1 MRLSNAARKTIPAT
15 EIRRRGL
22 SVLDNALKRGPVH
35 VLKDNEPVYV
45 IMAEAQY
52 RELSEQYRRSYVNR
66 VRQSLKDLKEGRTQ
80 KTTAQSLIDELG
92 SEHMTRHTGSEPS
105 PYRGVSI
112 CKRSSKK
119 QSPSAFSQAVG
130 RALRRA
136 AKSARKTARMHGTP
150 IYVWENG
157 KVVAKKP

>member
-1 MRLSNAARKTIPAT
+1 MRSSNAVPKTIPAA

-22 SVLDNALKRGPVH
+22 SVIDKALKRGPVH
-35 VLKDNEPVYV
+35 VLKDNEPTYV

-52 RELSEQYRRSYVNR
+52 RERSEQYRRSYVNR
-66 VRQSLKDLKEGRTQ
+66 VRQSLKDLKEGLTR

-92 SEHMTRHTGSEPS
+92 SEHMTRYTDSEP
-105 PYRGVSI
+105 PQERQPRINTGL
-112 CKRSSKK
+112 SKK

-136 AKSARKTARMHGTP
+136 AKVARKTARMYGTP

>member
-1 MRLSNAARKTIPAT
+1 MRSSNAVSKTISAT

-22 SVLDNALKRGPVH
+22 SAIDKALKHGPVH
-35 VLKDNEPVYV
+35 VLKNNEPVYV
-45 IMAEAQY
+45 IMADAQY
-52 RELSEQYRRSYVNR
+52 RELSERYRRSYINR
-66 VRQSLKDLKEGRTQ
+66 IRQSLKDLKEGRTR

-92 SEHMTRHTGSEPS
+92 SEHMTRYTGSEPS
-105 PYRGVSI
+105 PDQGATIS
-112 CKRSSKK
+112 KRSSKK
-119 QSPSAFSQAVG
+119 KSPTAFSQAVG

-136 AKSARKTARMHGTP
+136 AKVARKTARMHGTP

>member
-1 MRLSNAARKTIPAT
+1 MRSSNAVRKTIPAT

-22 SVLDNALKRGPVH
+22 SAIDNALKRGPVQ
-35 VLKDNEPVYV
+35 VLKDNEPTYV
-45 IMAEAQY
+45 ILAEAQY
-52 RELSEQYRRSYVNR
+52 QELTKRYRRSYVNR
-66 VRQSLKDLKEGRTQ
+66 VRQSLKDLKEGRTR

-92 SEHMTRHTGSEPS
+92 SKHMTRYTGSEPS
-105 PYRGVSI
+105 PYQGASI
-112 CKRSSKK
+112 SKRSSQK

-136 AKSARKTARMHGTP
+136 AKVARKTAQMHGTA

>member
-1 MRLSNAARKTIPAT
+1 MRLSDAARKTIPAT

-22 SVLDNALKRGPVH
+22 SVIDKALKHGPVH
-35 VLKDNEPVYV
+35 VLKDNEPAYV

-52 RELSEQYRRSYVNR
+52 RELSEQYRRSYVKR
-66 VRQSLKDLKEGRTQ
+66 VRQSLKDLKEDRTR
-80 KTTAQSLIDELG
+80 KITVQSLIDELG
-92 SEHMTRHTGSEPS
+92 SECIARATDSEP
-105 PYRGVSI
+105 PQRQRTRI
-112 CKRSSKK
+112 NTRLSKK

-136 AKSARKTARMHGTP
+136 AKAARKTARMHGTP